1 MIDLLVAILTI
12 GFYGIIVWIV
22 LSYVVNFGRLPG
34 DHPVSRLY
42 RFLARLIDPV
52 LVPIRRAIPPLRL
65 GGVNLDLSPLI
76 LIFGIQILIWILRS
90 F

>member
-12 GFYGIIVWIV
+12 AFYAIIVWIV
-22 LSYVVNFGRLPG
+22 LSYVVNFGRMPG

-42 RFLARLIDPV
+42 RFLAQLIDPI

-65 GGVNLDLSPLI
+65 GGLNLDLSPLI

-90 F
+90 L